1 MFLDSG
7 EMVVSGGY
15 SDCVLLN
22 GLLAEEAP
30 SVALTLDGESF
41 WLYAKE
47 VPSVALTF
55 DGENLCLLISME
67 ECLPLVGD
75 FLRLDVALSE
85 LLC

>member
-30 SVALTLDGESF
+30 SVALTLD
-41 WLYAKE
+41 
-47 VPSVALTF
+47 
-55 DGENLCLLISME
+55 DENFCLLISIE
-67 ECLPLVGD
+67 ECLPLVSD
-75 FLRLDVALSE
+75 FLRLDVALTE
-85 LLC
+85 LLY